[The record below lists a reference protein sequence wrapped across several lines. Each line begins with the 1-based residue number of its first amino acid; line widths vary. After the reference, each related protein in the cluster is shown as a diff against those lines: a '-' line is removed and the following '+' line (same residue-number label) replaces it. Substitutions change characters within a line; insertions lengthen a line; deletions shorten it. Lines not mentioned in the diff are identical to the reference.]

1 MKFQMNSSV
10 EKIWRRKREK
20 KKTARILSRDPATAA
35 ASDRALAS
43 DSSPSPLRASQAS
56 ASSPPALF
64 PILPR
69 ASRSGTTTTA
79 GRSRAGEASPPP
91 PAAGSTGMAYVDHA
105 FSITDDDDLVGGAV
119 GGPRGAPV
127 KEIAFAAALLAFG
140 VLGVVAGSF
149 MAAHQVGGDSAHGET
164 ETCA

>member
-1 MKFQMNSSV
+1 
-10 EKIWRRKREK
+10 
-20 KKTARILSRDPATAA
+20 
-35 ASDRALAS
+35 RAFAS
-43 DSSPSPLRASQAS
+43 DSSSSPLRAPQAS

-69 ASRSGTTTTA
+69 ASTFQIAEPHRTA
-79 GRSRAGEASPPP
+79 GTAGTPPP
-91 PAAGSTGMAYVDHA
+91 RDRSSIGMAYVDHA
-105 FSITDDDDLVGGAV
+105 FSITDDDDLVGGEV

-149 MAAHQVGGDSAHGET
+149 MAAHQVGGDSAHGIFFAVLGVVMFIPGFYYT
-164 ETCA
+164 RIAYYAYKGYKGFSFSNIPPI